1 MSHAPAFTTADHLA
15 IEELRRDLTRRIQR
29 RVTLDFGTTDCGTFH
44 DAAFCV
50 DSLSD
55 GSSAVHPLLTIIVS
69 PSEAAGT
76 FTALNA
82 DHRTLIE
89 RGSLA
94 DVLQAGRLAAV
105 RAYRQITQ

>member
-1 MSHAPAFTTADHLA
+1 MPHFPAFTTADHLA

-29 RVTLDFGTTDCGTFH
+29 RVTLHFGATDCGNFH

-55 GSSAVHPLLTIIVS
+55 GSSAANPLLTIIVS
-69 PSEAAGT
+69 PNEALGT

-82 DHRTLIE
+82 DHRALIE
-89 RGSLA
+89 GGSLA
-94 DVLQAGRLAAV
+94 EVLHAGRLAAV
-105 RAYRQITQ
+105 RAYRQIRQ